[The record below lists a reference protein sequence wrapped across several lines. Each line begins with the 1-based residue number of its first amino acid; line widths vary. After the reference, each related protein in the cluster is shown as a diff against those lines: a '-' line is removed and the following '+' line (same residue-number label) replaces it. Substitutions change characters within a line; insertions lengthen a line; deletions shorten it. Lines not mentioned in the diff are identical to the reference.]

1 MLRQLNTVLQQPPRA
16 RHKPKHP
23 FAKLHHSEEEHL
35 AVSTDA
41 DLVYVHLGRTAAKL
55 NVSEERLRGNLLSL
69 QGAYLET
76 NRDGLSVALA
86 KSVAEESG
94 LSHMSCQPTMVPRA
108 RSVTPYHL
116 GARSPRVY
124 QGTPRT
130 KVEERAPHIPVR
142 WKKPQTPTHG
152 AVCYGF
158 AGGVRGPNMQL
169 KRSTSDLEWMQRFM
183 PNENKSTG
191 MLDRQYEA
199 TKKEKPSVSDY
210 HDRVLLYKQPDEV
223 VLRRF
228 STLGIPDIMKQG
240 REQHPCQ
247 RPVSSPYFDKPVY
260 EVPKQFDSARIV
272 RVGRARCPSNNLAPW
287 PTCVTS
293 PHSIG
298 DLPAIIRS
306 TAKGLWQDNALCC

>member
-1 MLRQLNTVLQQPPRA
+1 MGTGPTQWLFEEVGKAQFRLADPMLRQLNTVLQQPPRA

-41 DLVYVHLGRTAAKL
+41 DLVYVYLGRTAAKL
-55 NVSEERLRGNLLSL
+55 NVSEERLRVNLLSL

-142 WKKPQTPTHG
+142 WKKTTDTHPW
-152 AVCYGF
+152 
-158 AGGVRGPNMQL
+158 R
-169 KRSTSDLEWMQRFM
+169 
-183 PNENKSTG
+183 
-191 MLDRQYEA
+191 
-199 TKKEKPSVSDY
+199 
-210 HDRVLLYKQPDEV
+210 RVLRICWRCAGTKHAAEAIDV
-223 VLRRF
+223 RF
-228 STLGIPDIMKQG
+228 GVDTTIHAE
-240 REQHPCQ
+240 RE
-247 RPVSSPYFDKPVY
+247 
-260 EVPKQFDSARIV
+260 
-272 RVGRARCPSNNLAPW
+272 
-287 PTCVTS
+287 
-293 PHSIG
+293 
-298 DLPAIIRS
+298 
-306 TAKGLWQDNALCC
+306 